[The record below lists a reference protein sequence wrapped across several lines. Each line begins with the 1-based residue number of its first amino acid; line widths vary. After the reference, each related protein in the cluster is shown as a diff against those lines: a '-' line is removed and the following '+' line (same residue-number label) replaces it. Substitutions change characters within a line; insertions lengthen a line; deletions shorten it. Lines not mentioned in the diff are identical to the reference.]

1 MRIVMSSTA
10 ASFGSGNVYTASM
23 GVVLGFA
30 KRWVTVTRAT

>member
-10 ASFGSGNVYTASM
+10 ASFGKRNVYTASM
-23 GVVLGFA
+23 GVVLGLT